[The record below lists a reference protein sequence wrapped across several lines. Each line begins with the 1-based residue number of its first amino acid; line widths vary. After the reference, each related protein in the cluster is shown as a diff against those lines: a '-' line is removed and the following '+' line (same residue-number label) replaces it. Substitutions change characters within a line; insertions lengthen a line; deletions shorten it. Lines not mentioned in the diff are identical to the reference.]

1 MKCVGKYGSRQVPT
15 ELSSKTMA
23 TFKGLKFQHLHPGH
37 IAGQQR
43 EEEGK
48 RVRDREG
55 EREMELTAAG
65 KLPYTV
71 THHTMYSRS
80 SIP

>member
-1 MKCVGKYGSRQVPT
+1 MAMWEGLLVKCVGKYGSRQVPT

-23 TFKGLKFQHLHPGH
+23 TFKGLKFQH
-37 IAGQQR
+37 QR